1 MEGLSGGLDYRPL
14 SNDIDFAANWRAVSE
29 KKGWQPAVI
38 FGTSNDDFNEIKSQS
53 YYGTVSKYLGELGN
67 FQFSPYTGATYIEEL
82 GDFRP
87 VAGLHVRNGAWSA
100 MFSYSGANEHLSLS
114 RLIGNHTTSVIYWGL
129 KYPGVSWTFRF

>member
-1 MEGLSGGLDYRPL
+1 MSTGFL
-14 SNDIDFAANWRAVSE
+14 SNDIDFAANWRVLPE

-38 FGTSNDDFNEIKSQS
+38 LGTSNDDFNDIKSQS

-67 FQFSPYTGATYIEEL
+67 FQLSPYTGATYIEEL

-114 RLIGNHTTSVIYWGL
+114 RLIGNHTTSFIYWGL

>member
-1 MEGLSGGLDYRPL
+1 MEGLSGGFDYRPL

-38 FGTSNDDFNEIKSQS
+38 FGTSNDDFTEIKSQS

-82 GDFRP
+82 GDLRP
-87 VAGLHVRNGAWSA
+87 VAGLHIRNGLWST
-100 MFSYSGANEHLSLS
+100 MFSYSGANEHLSFS
-114 RLIGNHTTSVIYWGL
+114 RQIGNHTASLIYWGL